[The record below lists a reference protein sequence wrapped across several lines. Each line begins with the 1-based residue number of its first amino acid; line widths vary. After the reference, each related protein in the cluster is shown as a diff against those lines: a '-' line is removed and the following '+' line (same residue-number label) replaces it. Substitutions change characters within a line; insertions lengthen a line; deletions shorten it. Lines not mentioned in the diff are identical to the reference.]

1 SARVNDV
8 PVVAEA
14 RLAARRAAEEE
25 YRRLLYVAMTRAA
38 DRLIVC
44 GARGE
49 RKPPDGCWYELIS
62 TALLPEAVEVP
73 AEVGEGTGQRWQ
85 KFTPTASEP
94 ALSDMPPSTV
104 LPQPS
109 PPDWLSCPAPAP
121 PPRAARLAP
130 STAFRAHGP
139 AMPRRRPVAG

>member
-1 SARVNDV
+1 TVNPPAGPRPPALMTLAPDGPTAPPLVWASARVNDV

-49 RKPPDGCWYELIS
+49 RKPPDGCWYELVS
-62 TALLPEAVEVP
+62 AALLPEAVEVP
-73 AEVGEGTGQRWQ
+73 PEVGEGTVHRWQ
-85 KFTPTASEP
+85 KFTPTTSEP
-94 ALSDMPPSTV
+94 ALSDM
-104 LPQPS
+104 
-109 PPDWLSCPAPAP
+109 
-121 PPRAARLAP
+121 
-130 STAFRAHGP
+130 
-139 AMPRRRPVAG
+139 